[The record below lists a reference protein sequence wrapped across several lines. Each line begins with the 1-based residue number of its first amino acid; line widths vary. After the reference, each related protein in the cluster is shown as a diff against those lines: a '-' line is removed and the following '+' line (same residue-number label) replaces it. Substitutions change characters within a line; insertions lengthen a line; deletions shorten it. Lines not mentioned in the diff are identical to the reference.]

1 MGVEVKSKKI
11 DGILKYQLRST
22 ISNELYH
29 KEDWVDLET
38 AKKTLMETKIWNFF
52 ESLVQIDMEFPN
64 FYHVNGKAPKAF
76 TDKTCKKF
84 ASYAIENYFG
94 KGGGMKLNDDVNSI
108 IKRLNLDIIDKPEI
122 KFGLYL
128 HHLSDSELPDTSKL
142 IAISDSREKLQLY
155 CQTTYNKE
163 IGKPQVF
170 SCDDY
175 FTIEPY
181 KPLTIL

>member
-11 DGILKYQLRST
+11 DGVLKYQLRST

-29 KEDWVDLET
+29 EEDWVDLET
-38 AKKTLMETKIWNFF
+38 AKKTLMETKIWDFF

-64 FYHVNGKAPKAF
+64 FYHVNGKPPKAF
-76 TDKTCKKF
+76 TDKPCKKF
-84 ASYAIENYFG
+84 ASYALENYYG
-94 KGGGMKLNDDVNSI
+94 KDGGAKLNDDVNSI
-108 IKRLNLDIIDKPEI
+108 ISRLNLDIIDKPEI

-128 HHLSDSELPDTSKL
+128 HRRSDSELPDTSKL
-142 IAISDSREKLQLY
+142 IAISDSQEKLQLY

-163 IGKPQVF
+163 IGKPEVF
-170 SCDDY
+170 SWDDY

-181 KPLTIL
+181 KTITIL